1 MYFMK
6 IVWIT
11 FMLLSTLT
19 LEGMDITMFKN
30 DSIIK
35 DSVAIKSEIFYDSLE
50 VKANRHKVTKWL
62 YDYMISSTRDTINK
76 KLESYEYYKS
86 FKNKTIGSITIKSME
101 VFGPDF
107 NDTSKTTN
115 IWIEKMANKM
125 HSKSNLNV
133 IRKNLWLRE
142 GQTFYPDL
150 IMDNERLL
158 RSLPYLQ
165 DVRFI
170 IKPRIG
176 NRKIVDILIL
186 TKDVFSFGLSGSI
199 GNINKGEIGIS
210 DKNIL
215 GIGHEIGLTLFG
227 HTEKKPHLGL
237 EAFYAINNV
246 KGNFIN
252 FSAGYANNY
261 IRNEFFISLERDF
274 LRPQSV
280 YAGGLTALRS
290 FRSQIISLNATVT
303 SDSLNYIFL
312 DGWYGRRLKL
322 GINPNDSR
330 FQMTIAGRIRYTSFY
345 DRPPVDVENNQFF
358 ANSTFYLGSL
368 SFSSRSYIRDYRVY
382 SYGITEDIPKGY
394 LHELVFGYDNNE
406 FGNRWY
412 SHLFFSTGNLFKQ
425 QSFYLYTSLGI
436 GSFWNHS
443 KVEQGMLD
451 IKVNFISPLLDIW
464 NIKARQFIKLNYTL
478 GINRFEIED
487 LSLRNRIG
495 IRGFGS
501 NIEKGKQRLTLN
513 VENVFFQKKSILKFQ
528 TAIFSFLDM
537 GIVGPA
543 NQTIFNQNYFAGIGL
558 GLRIR
563 NENLIFK
570 TVQIRLAY
578 YPNHPSDI
586 NSIGFILDEVPKT
599 RFYTFQPRGPEP
611 LRFE

>member
-76 KLESYEYYKS
+76 ELESYEYYKS

>member
-1 MYFMK
+1 
-6 IVWIT
+6 
-11 FMLLSTLT
+11 MLLSTLT

>member
-1 MYFMK
+1 MK

-11 FMLLSTLT
+11 FMLLFTLN
-19 LEGMDITMFKN
+19 LKGMHIAMLKK
-30 DSIIK
+30 DSIANDTIK
-35 DSVAIKSEIFYDSLE
+35 KNTQIFYDSLE
-50 VKANRHKVTKWL
+50 VKAKRHRITKWMYGFL
-62 YDYMISSTRDTINK
+62 IASKFDTAK
-76 KLESYEYYKS
+76 KVDPSYEYYMG
-86 FKNKTIGSITIKSME
+86 FNNKTIGTISIKSLE

-107 NDTSKTTN
+107 SDTNKTTS

-133 IRKNLWLRE
+133 IRKNLWLKE
-142 GQTFYPDL
+142 GQTLDPNL
-150 IMDNERLL
+150 VMDNERLL
-158 RSLPYLQ
+158 RSLPYLK
-165 DVRFI
+165 DVMFI
-170 IKPRIG
+170 IKPRFG
-176 NRKIVDILIL
+176 SDNIVDILIL

-199 GNINKGEIGIS
+199 GNIHNGMIGIS
-210 DKNIL
+210 DKNVL

-227 HTEKKPHLGL
+227 NTELRPHLGM

-252 FSAGYANNY
+252 FSTGYAKNY
-261 IRNEFFISLERDF
+261 IRDEFFISVDRDF

-280 YAGGLTALRS
+280 YAGGLTVLRS
-290 FRSQIISLNATVT
+290 FRSKQVNLNAIVT

-330 FQMTIAGRIRYTSFY
+330 FQVTLAGRVRYTSFY
-345 DRPPVDVENNQFF
+345 NRPPADIENHQFF

-368 SFSSRSYIRDYRVY
+368 SFSHRSYVRDYKVY

-394 LHELVFGYDNNE
+394 LHEVVFGYDRNE

-412 SHLFFSTGNLFKQ
+412 SHLFLSTGNLFKQ
-425 QSFYLYTSLGI
+425 KPYYLYSSVGL
-436 GSFWNHS
+436 GSFWKRS
-443 KVEQGMLD
+443 GFEQGMLD
-451 IKVNFISPLLDIW
+451 FKVNFISQLFNIW
-464 NIKARQFIKLNYTL
+464 NVHARQFIKLNYSL
-478 GINRFEIED
+478 GINRFAIED
-487 LSLRNRIG
+487 LLLRNSIG

-501 NIEKGKQRLTLN
+501 SIPAGKQRLTLN
-513 VENVFFQKKSILKFQ
+513 VENVFFQNKAILKFQ
-528 TAIFSFLDM
+528 SAIFSFLDI

-543 NQTIFNQNYFAGIGL
+543 DQSIFTRNYYAGVGV

-570 TVQIRLAY
+570 TIQLRLAF
-578 YPNHPSDI
+578 YPNHPSDV
-586 NSIGFILDEVPKT
+586 NSFGFMLDDVPKT

>member
-11 FMLLSTLT
+11 FMLLSVLN
-19 LEGMDITMFKN
+19 LEGMDITMLEN

-62 YDYMISSTRDTINK
+62 YDYMISSTKDTINK
-76 KLESYEYYKS
+76 ELESYEYYKS
-86 FKNKTIGSITIKSME
+86 FKNKTIGTITIKSME

>member
-1 MYFMK
+1 
-6 IVWIT
+6 
-11 FMLLSTLT
+11 MLLSTLT

-35 DSVAIKSEIFYDSLE
+35 DSVAIKSEIFYDSIE

-76 KLESYEYYKS
+76 ELESYEYYKS